1 MGKKIIVKKSRKK
14 KNITE
19 NKISVNNIE
28 MCDIREYLNTN
39 DINHMP
45 CPLKEG
51 CPKKSWDF
59 DIKWELYRRKSKK
72 GKTTYIPKFEEFE
85 TLTKEEIKKRHK
97 YYNDSKKGVIDTYRI
112 LEIDIDSPDYDDW
125 LKDLLKTAP
134 YYKSLTKEF
143 GRHIF
148 IKLKEGQH
156 LEKTSDYFDDKISLK
171 YGKKKIE
178 VFQGKWCFFDINSKV
193 YNCNNEIPIIDLN
206 EHPLLKEKETNK
218 ETKEGMPCLGC
229 SPIWYDEKKK
239 TLSKLDFKKLTE
251 YTEVIADKYW
261 ENYDDWFK
269 IMCAWKYLGASF
281 EQFQKVALTKKGNK
295 TNNETLWNGMTNAY
309 VGWRVLTDYAKRSNQ
324 EKTLQLDN
332 KFNSFEKFDKYV
344 FMKKCDFKCKE
355 KYEIAKSKINAFE
368 LQIKD
373 LTAEIADCES
383 KKKKAKLKEEL
394 DEIRDALSAEKEGF
408 RSITENHC
416 RGEYKARK
424 EYFEKFHFK
433 VIDPICYARKRYT
446 DFQLYN
452 KAGFMEVY
460 NYLKVDKINKQG
472 ELKPSSFIKAW
483 LDDIDILEYNKV
495 DFLPPPLQV
504 PEETHNLFCG
514 LAAENYMNETTT
526 VLDENGNPDISVFLN
541 HIKLLAGKEEA
552 IRGMNPAEY
561 LLKYFAHMVQFPG
574 TKPGVSITQ
583 CGIQG
588 TGKSMFWGE
597 FGRKVLG
604 GEYTLQTARMKDL
617 TGTFSKINHKILV
630 ISEETDC
637 GDTFKNAGLLKDLI
651 TSETNMFEKKCK
663 DAIPQRSVLRL
674 AKLTNGVTPNVE
686 MNDRREC
693 IIVPAEDMVLNLA
706 KTDEEREKRFNYF
719 ANLKAAFDDKA
730 RVYAFYLHLMFD
742 VDLSDFNI
750 VNDRP
755 LTRSYFDIQSVNI
768 SIYKR
773 FLNYKCSVGKSS
785 VCEIES
791 DDDDYN
797 ELDNDAKSSSVEG
810 IKWAKCLGIK
820 AEETKVI
827 KIKSYKL
834 YEEFKDWIHKYK
846 PKISDTIS
854 STSMGRWLGKYEPVK
869 KDRTESGVEYTID
882 IQKVRDDCEQ
892 YSDFLY

>member
-28 MCDIREYLNTN
+28 MCDIREYLNTK

-45 CPLKEG
+45 CPLIKGTKMLDGSRRWKE
-51 CPKKSWDF
+51 
-59 DIKWELYRRKSKK
+59 YRRKTKT
-72 GKTTYIPKFEEFE
+72 GKTTFIPCFREFQS
-85 TLTKEEIKKRHK
+85 LTKEEIKNRHK
-97 YYNDSKKGVIDTYRI
+97 FYKRKAMLGGSDKGVIDTYHI

-171 YGKKKIE
+171 YGEKKIE

-193 YNCNNEIPIIDLN
+193 FNCNNEIPVIDLN
-206 EHPLLKEKETNK
+206 ERPLLNDSSEVSTPLLSSSEEEPNNDANF
-218 ETKEGMPCLGC
+218 L
-229 SPIWYDEKKK
+229 SVEKKK

-251 YTEVIADKYW
+251 YTEVIADRYW

-295 TNNETLWNGMTNAY
+295 TNNETLWNSMTNAY

-355 KYEIAKSKINAFE
+355 KYDIANSKINAFG

-373 LTAEIADCES
+373 LTNEIDDCDN
-383 KKKKAKLKEEL
+383 KKKKAKLKVEL
-394 DEIRDALSAEKEGF
+394 SEVRDALKAEKEGF
-408 RSITENHC
+408 RTILENHC
-416 RGEYKARK
+416 GGEYKARK

-460 NYLKVDKINKQG
+460 NYLKIDKINKQG

-526 VLDENGNPDISVFLN
+526 VLDEDENPDISVFLD
-541 HIKLLAGKEEA
+541 HIILLAGIEEA
-552 IRGMNPAEY
+552 KRGMNPAEY

-574 TKPGVSITQ
+574 SKPGVSITQ

-588 TGKSMFWGE
+588 TGKSIFWGE
-597 FGRKVLG
+597 FGRKILG
-604 GEYTLQTARMKDL
+604 DEYTLQTARMKDL

-637 GDTFKNAGLLKDLI
+637 GETFKNAGLLKDLI

-674 AKLTNGVTPNVE
+674 VKLTNGVTPNIE

-693 IIVPAEDMVLNLA
+693 IMVPAEDMVINLA
-706 KTDEEREKRFNYF
+706 KTDEERKKRFNYF

-730 RVYAFYLHLMFD
+730 RVYAFYLHLMLMLIFQI
-742 VDLSDFNI
+742 LI
-750 VNDRP
+750 
-755 LTRSYFDIQSVNI
+755 L
-768 SIYKR
+768 
-773 FLNYKCSVGKSS
+773 
-785 VCEIES
+785 
-791 DDDDYN
+791 
-797 ELDNDAKSSSVEG
+797 
-810 IKWAKCLGIK
+810 
-820 AEETKVI
+820 
-827 KIKSYKL
+827 
-834 YEEFKDWIHKYK
+834 
-846 PKISDTIS
+846 
-854 STSMGRWLGKYEPVK
+854 
-869 KDRTESGVEYTID
+869 
-882 IQKVRDDCEQ
+882 
-892 YSDFLY
+892 